1 MAAPLPANSLSRK
14 VEPLPPPSHSSP
26 MLEVWSAILIARS
39 EKPQTSYV
47 ANVEL
52 MPIGFHASAA

>member
-1 MAAPLPANSLSRK
+1 MAAPLLADPLSRK
-14 VEPLPPPSHSSP
+14 IEPLLPRSHPSP
-26 MLEVWSAILIARS
+26 MHVVWSAILIARG